1 MPFYVFSTSIWW
13 IFYFPRKALMKL
25 TTKNMVVC
33 GLFSAIAFILTNI
46 GNLIPIRFAGFLSFD
61 PKDAIIVIAGFAL
74 GPFATVIIS
83 FVVAFIEAITISST
97 GLIGFVMN
105 LISSISFAIIPAFI
119 YQKRRKFK
127 MALLGLGISSIVTIS
142 LMLLWNYIVTPIY
155 MEVPRTAVASMLLP
169 VFLPFNMIKC
179 AINVALVVVLYKP
192 LVKILRK
199 MVLLDPSKKK
209 K

>member
-1 MPFYVFSTSIWW
+1 
-13 IFYFPRKALMKL
+13 MKL
-25 TTKNMVVC
+25 TTRNMVVC

-155 MEVPRTAVASMLLP
+155 MEVPRTAVANMLLP

-179 AINVALVVVLYKP
+179 AINVVLVVVLYKP

>member
-155 MEVPRTAVASMLLP
+155 MEVPRAAVASMLLP

-179 AINVALVVVLYKP
+179 AINVVLVVVLYKP

>member
-25 TTKNMVVC
+25 TTRNMVVC

-155 MEVPRTAVASMLLP
+155 MEVPRTAVANMLLP

-179 AINVALVVVLYKP
+179 AINVVLVVVLYKP